1 MRRRS
6 LSLLFIVATL
16 ALVLAPAAAAS
27 NDGRGY
33 YGATDD
39 KVVITAGFA
48 LIVFFPTLVFVLSM
62 LQRRL
67 DKRKEARLASHKA
80 HLGDARWSGGW

>member
-1 MRRRS
+1 MLFS
-6 LSLLFIVATL
+6 LAVL
-16 ALVLAPAAAAS
+16 ALLVLPAAAAAEE